1 MVMTTQSARWLKPF
15 IILIALWIQP
25 FWIQQVVAQ
34 TDPLEWKFT
43 PPGPGPYY
51 DPTTLTFEIPGYE
64 TDIEWYYSAADDVT
78 LSSYYRDADGNWV
91 ITLDSP
97 SFLSPVYVSPTPDN
111 SMPTNAF
118 WDYPPPTADLL
129 TSGVLTT
136 QPVIPG
142 YVAAGQNIPEPAT
155 WVMMLLGF
163 VGLAFGFR
171 QSRRSVSLA

>member
-1 MVMTTQSARWLKPF
+1 MRKPNLQSARWLKPL
-15 IILIALWIQP
+15 IVISLCIQPLIAQAG
-25 FWIQQVVAQ
+25 V
-34 TDPLEWKFT
+34 DPLEWKFT

-64 TDIEWYYSAADDVT
+64 KDIEWYYSAPDDVT
-78 LSSYYRDADGNWV
+78 LSSYYRDKAGNWV

-97 SFLSPVYVSPTPDN
+97 SFLNPVYVSPTPYN

-118 WDYPPPTADLL
+118 WDYPNPSQFLTA
-129 TSGVLTT
+129 SPVLTT

-155 WVMMLLGF
+155 WAMMLVGFAGLGF
-163 VGLAFGFR
+163 AGYRVSRKRAALAG
-171 QSRRSVSLA
+171 

>member
-1 MVMTTQSARWLKPF
+1 MKRWVNTARNRSSPPTEASSHLNLRSDGHDDSVSPVAET
-15 IILIALWIQP
+15 IYNPDSPIQP

-111 SMPTNAF
+111 
-118 WDYPPPTADLL
+118 
-129 TSGVLTT
+129 
-136 QPVIPG
+136 
-142 YVAAGQNIPEPAT
+142 
-155 WVMMLLGF
+155 
-163 VGLAFGFR
+163 
-171 QSRRSVSLA
+171 